1 MLRKSIT
8 FDNVGDMVS
17 EGHGHNV
24 REMGGGGN
32 IWTGVSHSTASP
44 VLPEYSLCDG
54 YGHYYAG
61 DGTVVMLSTVKAH
74 ECQV

>member
-8 FDNVGDMVS
+8 SDNVGDMVS

-32 IWTGVSHSTASP
+32 IWTGVSHSTVSP
-44 VLPEYSLCDG
+44 VQPEYSLCDG
-54 YGHYYAG
+54 YGHCYAR
-61 DGTVVMLSTVKAH
+61 DGTMVMLSTVKAH